1 MDVREGRAGSVADHL
16 RNYLTEAHR
25 DAPGTGCA
33 MAALLGDIGRASK
46 STRAIYTARVIS
58 NLEFYTSL
66 LPGDDCAAKRARGLL
81 ILSASLGALELSRAL
96 SDPALSKVVLD
107 TVEKQLT
114 ALSVREV
121 EATPRSSRSN
131 ARKVRVVDTRADEH
145 TG

>member
-1 MDVREGRAGSVADHL
+1 
-16 RNYLTEAHR
+16 
-25 DAPGTGCA
+25 